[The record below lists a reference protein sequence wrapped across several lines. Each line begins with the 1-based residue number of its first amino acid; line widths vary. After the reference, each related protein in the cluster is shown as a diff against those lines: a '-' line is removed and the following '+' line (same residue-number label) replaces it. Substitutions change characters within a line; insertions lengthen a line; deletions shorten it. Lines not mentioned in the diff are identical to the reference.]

1 MLFIPLYMVAPTEH
15 SDAEDSPLSVLST
28 VGNGTDSALSRE
40 VVFDVLSSERRRRVL
55 QYLLDVADRATL
67 RDLSRALAAWENDVS
82 TTAVTGQQRKRVY
95 TALKQFHL
103 PKMDRADVI
112 EYDDDRGRIELAEAA
127 RNLRVYL
134 EVVPDEEIPWSEY
147 YLGLGAV
154 SSAAVAA
161 AWIGALPIGV
171 ASGLVVAGII
181 ALAFTLSAG
190 VHVYANRRH
199 RLEDRC
205 PPLDDP

>member
-1 MLFIPLYMVAPTEH
+1 MSGPSPTAG
-15 SDAEDSPLSVLST
+15 DAKASTPSLS
-28 VGNGTDSALSRE
+28 NE

-55 QYLLDVADRATL
+55 QYLLDAADRATL
-67 RDLSRALAAWENDVS
+67 RDLSRTLAAWENDVRTS
-82 TTAVTGQQRKRVY
+82 EVTGQQRKRVY

-112 EYDDDRGRIELAEAA
+112 DYDDDRGTVSLTEAA

-134 EVVPDEEIPWSEY
+134 EVVPEDEIPWSEY

-161 AWIGALPIGV
+161 VWMGAFSLGAL
-171 ASGLVVAGII
+171 SGFVLAGLI

-190 VHVYANRRH
+190 AHVYANRRN
-199 RLEDRC
+199 RLEDQR
-205 PPLDDP
+205 PPLDGDDA

>member
-1 MLFIPLYMVAPTEH
+1 MSGPSPTAG
-15 SDAEDSPLSVLST
+15 DAKASTPSLS
-28 VGNGTDSALSRE
+28 NE

-67 RDLSRALAAWENDVS
+67 RDLSRTLAAWENDARTS
-82 TTAVTGQQRKRVY
+82 EVTGQQRKRVY

-112 EYDDDRGRIELAEAA
+112 DYDDDRGTVSLTEAA

-134 EVVPDEEIPWSEY
+134 EVVPEDEIPWSEY

-161 AWIGALPIGV
+161 VWMGAFSL
-171 ASGLVVAGII
+171 AALSGFVLAGLI
-181 ALAFTLSAG
+181 ALAFTLSASA
-190 VHVYANRRH
+190 HVYANRRN
-199 RLEDRC
+199 RLEDQR
-205 PPLDDP
+205 PPLDDI

>member
-1 MLFIPLYMVAPTEH
+1 MSGPSPTAG
-15 SDAEDSPLSVLST
+15 DAKASTPSLS
-28 VGNGTDSALSRE
+28 NE
-40 VVFDVLSSERRRRVL
+40 VVFDVLSSERRRVL

-67 RDLSRALAAWENDVS
+67 RDLSRTLAAWENDARTS
-82 TTAVTGQQRKRVY
+82 EVTGQQRKRVY

-112 EYDDDRGRIELAEAA
+112 DYDDDRGTVSLTEAA

-134 EVVPDEEIPWSEY
+134 EVVPEDEIPWSEY

-161 AWIGALPIGV
+161 VWMGAFSLGAL
-171 ASGLVVAGII
+171 S
-181 ALAFTLSAG
+181 
-190 VHVYANRRH
+190 
-199 RLEDRC
+199 
-205 PPLDDP
+205 